1 MRGQDAL
8 LSPNNSSAYFPVQYP
23 PSPVADQGNSFSQ
36 LVSWELGNKKVRV
49 IIDLLTPSGVIINTN
64 EEGGQQC
71 KI

>member
-1 MRGQDAL
+1 MLYFRLISPL
-8 LSPNNSSAYFPVQYP
+8 LIFPSNT

-36 LVSWELGNKKVRV
+36 LVSWELGNTKVRV